1 MALLVVPAPTNPIM
15 NTTKQTLLA
24 DIAFFTNE
32 TIRNA
37 NAVKDM
43 VGKKNMQNKTLKSVL
58 TNTSN
63 PNKFPKPINSND

>member
-43 VGKKNMQNKTLKSVL
+43 VGKKNMQNKTMKSVL
-58 TNTSN
+58 TNTLN

>member
-1 MALLVVPAPTNPIM
+1 MAPLVGSAATNAIT
-15 NTTKQTLLA
+15 NTTKQTLVA

-32 TIRNA
+32 TIKNA

-43 VGKKNMQNKTLKSVL
+43 VGKKNMQNKTMKSVL
-58 TNTSN
+58 TNTLN

>member
-1 MALLVVPAPTNPIM
+1 MALLVVPAPTNPIT

-43 VGKKNMQNKTLKSVL
+43 VGKKNMQNKTMISVL

>member
-32 TIRNA
+32 TIKNA

-43 VGKKNMQNKTLKSVL
+43 VGKKNMQNKTMKSVL
-58 TNTSN
+58 TNTLN